1 VDGKEKYLTVKQFAD
16 LIHYSERRVRQ
27 MIKAEKIAAH
37 RIPGRRKLL
46 IPMGEF
52 DILKKETEKGFR
64 AELLSAKIIQGQD
77 IELTRSYD
85 RERFAASDRI
95 MNERDLAHL
104 LGTLQHEHSY
114 AISDFQKVLRWV
126 SFFNLKSNDYYD
138 QEIRQIC
145 CELNDSINELIITM
159 RLEFAKT
166 RREPIYRLTYD
177 DTIGKPEETLAYKSW
192 QLQELVDTLKRNDR
206 AYRTAVSEKLLV

>member
-1 VDGKEKYLTVKQFAD
+1 VDGKEKYLTVKQFAG

-27 MIKAEKIAAH
+27 MIKAEKIVAH
-37 RIPGRRKLL
+37 RIPSRRKLL
-46 IPMGEF
+46 IPIGEF
-52 DILKKETEKGFR
+52 DILKKEAEKGFR
-64 AELLSAKIIQGQD
+64 AELLSAKITQGQD
-77 IELTRSYD
+77 VELTRPYD

-138 QEIRQIC
+138 QEIRQLC
-145 CELNDSINELIITM
+145 SEFNDSIKELIITM

-166 RREPIYRLTYD
+166 RREPIYRLVYD
-177 DTIGKPEETLAYKSW
+177 DTIGKPEETLAYKN
-192 QLQELVDTLKRNDR
+192 QKLEELVDTIRRNDR
-206 AYRTAVSEKLLV
+206 FYRAAVSEKLL

>member
-1 VDGKEKYLTVKQFAD
+1 MDGKEKYLTVKQFAG

-27 MIKAEKIAAH
+27 MIKAEKIVAH

-46 IPMGEF
+46 IPIGEF
-52 DILKKETEKGFR
+52 DILKKEAEKGFR

-77 IELTRSYD
+77 VELTRPYD

-114 AISDFQKVLRWV
+114 SISDFQKVLRWV

-138 QEIRQIC
+138 QDIRQLC
-145 CELNDSINELIITM
+145 SELNDSVKELIITM
-159 RLEFAKT
+159 RLEFAKA

-177 DTIGKPEETLAYKSW
+177 DTIGKREETLAYKN
-192 QLQELVDTLKRNDR
+192 QKLKELVDTIRRNDR
-206 AYRTAVSEKLLV
+206 AYRAAVSEKLLV

>member
-1 VDGKEKYLTVKQFAD
+1 MEDKEIYLTVKQLAR

-27 MIKAEKIAAH
+27 MIKAEKIVAH
-37 RIPGRRKLL
+37 RIPSRRKLL

-52 DILKKETEKGFR
+52 DILKKEAEKGFR
-64 AELLSAKIIQGQD
+64 AELLSAKITQGQD

-104 LGTLQHEHSY
+104 LGTLRYEHSY

-126 SFFNLKSNDYYD
+126 SFFNLKSND
-138 QEIRQIC
+138 
-145 CELNDSINELIITM
+145 
-159 RLEFAKT
+159 
-166 RREPIYRLTYD
+166 
-177 DTIGKPEETLAYKSW
+177 
-192 QLQELVDTLKRNDR
+192 
-206 AYRTAVSEKLLV
+206 